1 LLKPAH
7 HTFLYQD
14 TDIHYMTLG
23 EGKPLVILHGW
34 ESSAQVMLPLA
45 KQLSNIRTCYVIDLP
60 GFGDS
65 SPPPSAWSVDD
76 YADLTEFF
84 LRQVL
89 SSPSDFLVHSFGGR
103 IALKL
108 FSRTHITQYVDNLL
122 ITGGAGMKPKRTLRY
137 YYRKYTAKA
146 LKAPFLLLPANV
158 KKSSLNWLRST
169 RLWKTL
175 GSSDYQQLS
184 GVMRE
189 TFVKTVTEHLEAT
202 LPKINQEV
210 LLLWG
215 EQDMAT
221 PLYQA
226 ERMEKGLPNAALVT
240 IPHAGHYA
248 FLDQPERFI
257 RIARAF
263 FKETDKQQASSEQA

>member
-1 LLKPAH
+1 MQKPAE
-7 HTFLYQD
+7 HTFSYQNAN
-14 TDIHYMTLG
+14 THYLTLG
-23 EGKPLVILHGW
+23 QGKPLVILHGW
-34 ESSAQVMLPLA
+34 GSSAQVMMPLA
-45 KQLSNIRTCYVIDLP
+45 QQLSDIRTCYVIDLP

-65 SPPPSAWSVDD
+65 PPPPQAWTIDD
-76 YADLTEFF
+76 YADLIEAF
-84 LRQVL
+84 LREVV
-89 SSPSDFLVHSFGGR
+89 STPSDFLVHSFGGR

-122 ITGGAGMKPKRTLRY
+122 ITGGAGMRPKRTLRY

-146 LKAPFLLLPANV
+146 LKAPFLLLPGNI
-158 KKSSLNWLRST
+158 KESSLNWLRST

-189 TFVKTVTEHLEAT
+189 TFVKTVTEHLEST
-202 LPKINQEV
+202 LPKIDQEV

-215 EQDMAT
+215 EEDSAT
-221 PLYQA
+221 PVYQA
-226 ERMEKGLPNAALVT
+226 ERMEQGLPNAALVT

-248 FLDQPERFI
+248 FLDQPDRFV

-263 FKETDKQQASSEQA
+263 FKEADKQQASSVK